1 MKKKRHTEAQIAFL
15 LRQAESGTPVSE
27 IVRKMEISEATFY
40 RWKQKFDGL
49 GVGEVRRLKPL
60 QKQYWGQHLWARGYF
75 VASSG
80 NVTDEA
86 IMAYIQGQDGTE
98 PGDGGDNFRVPSP

>member
-1 MKKKRHTEAQIAFL
+1 L
-15 LRQAESGTPVSE
+15 L
-27 IVRKMEISEATFY
+27 MEF
-40 RWKQKFDGL
+40 
-49 GVGEVRRLKPL
+49 KPL
-60 QKQYWGQHLWARGYF
+60 QKQYWGRHLWARGYF

-86 IMAYIQGQDGTE
+86 IMAYIQGQSGTE